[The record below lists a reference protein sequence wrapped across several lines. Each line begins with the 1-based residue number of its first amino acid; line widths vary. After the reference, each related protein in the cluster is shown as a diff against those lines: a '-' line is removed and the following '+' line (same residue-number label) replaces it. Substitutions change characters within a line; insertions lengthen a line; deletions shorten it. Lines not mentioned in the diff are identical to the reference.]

1 MPQKRR
7 VPAPETPE
15 AVSLLPYEI
24 TTDPMPERRYQRL
37 PRHVKEAIER
47 LHDLAQRRPRE
58 AIPELREW
66 LTQYPQL
73 PLFYNYLSVAYS
85 RAGRRQDAE
94 AVIAENYRRHPDYL
108 FARLNYAEV
117 CLAQGNYARIAE
129 IFAHQFDL
137 RLLYPRRRRFHLSE
151 VANFLGV
158 IGLYFVAI
166 GKRDVAER
174 QYELLKHIAPEY
186 PLTKRLRRTLYP
198 SLFRRL
204 LRGLIGRR

>member
-58 AIPELREW
+58 AIPELRDW

-73 PLFYNYLSVAYS
+73 PLFYNYLSVVYS

-108 FARLNYAEV
+108 FARLNYAEM
-117 CLAQGNYARIAE
+117 CLAQGNYARIAQ

-166 GKRDVAER
+166 EKREAAER

-186 PLTKRLRRTLYP
+186 PLTKRLRRTFYP